1 MRLSVLPITKKIFHV
16 VWLPASAIF
25 LAWLVSITPFA
36 QHFDHWLNDGQQQL
50 SAQEHYF
57 KDALVVDIDE
67 PSLHLLKPYFGEWPY
82 KRDTYALI
90 LDYLSEMG
98 VEAVAFD
105 MLFADSRDGDASF
118 QRSMIRNGKTI
129 LAASALNYAQDIDH
143 ANQMQLSAL
152 AWSASNPLP
161 ATHWPAVSLPHTGLF
176 APGAA
181 QAHIGMVSVNTDED
195 GLLRRIPLVHEIKGK
210 YLPSLPLAALF
221 HDTRPSLEYLAVDGQ
236 LRIGDFSWPVDEH
249 GTVTLFFP
257 KNANSVLSMSF
268 SRLAGAA
275 LGLPNHELDK
285 DFLQG
290 KTIFIGSTGVL
301 MDRVNTPHGRMA
313 GTYLVAIA
321 NQALKHNLVLKPQ
334 SWHWNALLLMISLL
348 PALVAIYRQSYFPA
362 LGEGSLLLT
371 TIGVVYTLNFGLLR
385 LYQQQSMLLF
395 PLMVIFFAYVLTLAR
410 RQFWLKRRNL
420 ALAHEKAIADAA
432 NQAKSEF
439 LANMSHE
446 IRTPMNAIIG
456 LSHLCLQTHL
466 DAKQRDYLEKVHGSA
481 NTLLRIIN
489 DVLDFSKIEA
499 GKVDIEHIGFDLDD
513 VIASVATNIRVRS
526 EEKGLEFLI
535 DRAPDTPR
543 HLIGD
548 PLRIN
553 QILTNLLGNAVKFT
567 EKGEIALKIE
577 ALEQQAES
585 ILLRFTVSDT
595 GIGLTPEQIGKLFH
609 AYTQADA
616 STTRKFGGTGLGLAI
631 SRRLVE
637 TMGGSI
643 KVESEPGVGSRFMF
657 TARLGLVNEQAAMP
671 HPHSQQTLK
680 VLVVD
685 DHEGARLITCRA
697 LKSLGH
703 ATSSASNG
711 AEALQAIQTA
721 DQRKQPFD
729 LIILDLKMPGMDGL
743 EVAEQIRHQ
752 MTLIHR
758 PQILLLTAYGDEKNI
773 HAVAKADLVDGTLSK
788 PVSYASLANAITT
801 LHGGGT
807 AAPKKQAQG
816 NPATIL
822 SGLRV
827 LLAEDNDLNQQLA
840 EELLKRAGATVM
852 TVDNG
857 RKAVEMIN
865 LRTFDAVLMDLQ
877 MPEMDGLD
885 ATRTIRADPRHA
897 HLPILAMTANA
908 MSGDR
913 ERCLAAG
920 MNDHIAKPVD
930 PELLYAALRRW
941 TRPDGESAM
950 LKSVAEE
957 KPRVARPACLDTG
970 AAIARMAGD
979 VELYDDIL
987 PKFLSGQVQAVDNIR
1002 AALLDGDLAGAI
1014 RLSHTLNG
1022 LAGTVGAMMLS
1033 EAARKLEDAL
1043 VQGGGVE
1050 GCEPLFQAVSNDLA
1064 QAIRAAEAYLK
1075 HQSGAAPNIANAPDK
1090 SVLLTHLTRLIS
1102 QLKQFDGESNDT
1114 MLEIRQMLQGTDL
1127 ALKFTAL
1134 EKHMSNYA
1142 YEQALNEAQSVLSAL
1157 TEQQT

>member
-1 MRLSVLPITKKIFHV
+1 M
-16 VWLPASAIF
+16 
-25 LAWLVSITPFA
+25 
-36 QHFDHWLNDGQQQL
+36 
-50 SAQEHYF
+50 
-57 KDALVVDIDE
+57 
-67 PSLHLLKPYFGEWPY
+67 
-82 KRDTYALI
+82 
-90 LDYLSEMG
+90 
-98 VEAVAFD
+98 
-105 MLFADSRDGDASF
+105 
-118 QRSMIRNGKTI
+118 
-129 LAASALNYAQDIDH
+129 
-143 ANQMQLSAL
+143 
-152 AWSASNPLP
+152 
-161 ATHWPAVSLPHTGLF
+161 
-176 APGAA
+176 
-181 QAHIGMVSVNTDED
+181 
-195 GLLRRIPLVHEIKGK
+195 
-210 YLPSLPLAALF
+210 
-221 HDTRPSLEYLAVDGQ
+221 
-236 LRIGDFSWPVDEH
+236 
-249 GTVTLFFP
+249 
-257 KNANSVLSMSF
+257 
-268 SRLAGAA
+268 
-275 LGLPNHELDK
+275 
-285 DFLQG
+285 
-290 KTIFIGSTGVL
+290 
-301 MDRVNTPHGRMA
+301 
-313 GTYLVAIA
+313 
-321 NQALKHNLVLKPQ
+321 
-334 SWHWNALLLMISLL
+334 
-348 PALVAIYRQSYFPA
+348 
-362 LGEGSLLLT
+362 
-371 TIGVVYTLNFGLLR
+371 
-385 LYQQQSMLLF
+385 
-395 PLMVIFFAYVLTLAR
+395 
-410 RQFWLKRRNL
+410 
-420 ALAHEKAIADAA
+420 
-432 NQAKSEF
+432 
-439 LANMSHE
+439 
-446 IRTPMNAIIG
+446 
-456 LSHLCLQTHL
+456 
-466 DAKQRDYLEKVHGSA
+466 
-481 NTLLRIIN
+481 
-489 DVLDFSKIEA
+489 
-499 GKVDIEHIGFDLDD
+499 
-513 VIASVATNIRVRS
+513 
-526 EEKGLEFLI
+526 
-535 DRAPDTPR
+535 
-543 HLIGD
+543 
-548 PLRIN
+548 
-553 QILTNLLGNAVKFT
+553 
-567 EKGEIALKIE
+567 
-577 ALEQQAES
+577 
-585 ILLRFTVSDT
+585 
-595 GIGLTPEQIGKLFH
+595 
-609 AYTQADA
+609 
-616 STTRKFGGTGLGLAI
+616 
-631 SRRLVE
+631 
-637 TMGGSI
+637 
-643 KVESEPGVGSRFMF
+643 
-657 TARLGLVNEQAAMP
+657 
-671 HPHSQQTLK
+671 
-680 VLVVD
+680 
-685 DHEGARLITCRA
+685 
-697 LKSLGH
+697 
-703 ATSSASNG
+703 
-711 AEALQAIQTA
+711 
-721 DQRKQPFD
+721 
-729 LIILDLKMPGMDGL
+729 
-743 EVAEQIRHQ
+743 
-752 MTLIHR
+752 
-758 PQILLLTAYGDEKNI
+758 
-773 HAVAKADLVDGTLSK
+773 DGTLSK

-1142 YEQALNEAQSVLSAL
+1142 YEQALNEA
-1157 TEQQT
+1157 